1 MSGITIE
8 ERVVRG
14 VTILDIAGKIAI
26 GESNRQLHDSIKRLV
41 AEGKNQIVVDLAK
54 VSHIDSSGL
63 GELVGGY
70 TTLKAA
76 NGALKLVNVNDRVTS
91 LMTITKLYT
100 VFDIFDNEADAV
112 SSFDEPAVAAAAAP
126 TRSLD
131 SNFDPE
137 IVANSSVH

>member
-1 MSGITIE
+1 MSGIIIE
-8 ERVVRG
+8 ERLVRG

-41 AEGKNQIVVDLAK
+41 AEGKNQIIVDLAK

-76 NGALKLVNVNDRVTS
+76 GGALKLVNVNDRVTS

-100 VFDIFDNEADAV
+100 VFDIFDNEPDAIN
-112 SSFDEPAVAAAAAP
+112 SFDEPQPLSASASVG
-126 TRSLD
+126 
-131 SNFDPE
+131 SNFDPD
-137 IVANSSVH
+137 

>member
-1 MSGITIE
+1 MSGIIIE
-8 ERVVRG
+8 ERLVRG

-41 AEGKNQIVVDLAK
+41 AEGKNQIIVDLAK

-76 NGALKLVNVNDRVTS
+76 GGALKLVNVNDRVTS

-100 VFDIFDNEADAV
+100 VFDIFDNELDAV
-112 SSFDEPAVAAAAAP
+112 SSFGEPQPLSASASV
-126 TRSLD
+126 S